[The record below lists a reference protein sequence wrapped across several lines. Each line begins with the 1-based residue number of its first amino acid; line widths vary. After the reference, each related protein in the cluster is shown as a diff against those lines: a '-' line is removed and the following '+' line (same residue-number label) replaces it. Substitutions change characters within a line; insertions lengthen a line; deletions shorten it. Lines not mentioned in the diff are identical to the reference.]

1 MYVCMYVQYKLI
13 IIIIIIIDWNFTCR
27 YKTPRV
33 RFIYLQNNNIRMS
46 ELEYSWMLQEQVE
59 SGELTKEEADKR
71 WDEL

>member
-1 MYVCMYVQYKLI
+1 
-13 IIIIIIIDWNFTCR
+13 
-27 YKTPRV
+27 
-33 RFIYLQNNNIRMS
+33 MS